1 MNVRIESFKRN
12 NSNIMQVK
20 RLQDSDWERWDQF
33 VFSLPQATF
42 FHRVGWK
49 HVIEQAFGHNTHYL
63 YAEQEGKLLGV
74 LPLVHLRSILFG
86 NSLISLPFC
95 AYGGI
100 LASTEDAQNSLQNGA
115 CALALELHVDY
126 LEMRNL
132 SPQQPYWP
140 TKDLYVTF
148 RKQIDSDPEKNLLA
162 IPRKQRAMIRK
173 GIKAGLRAE
182 VDRTINRFYD
192 AYSQSVRNLGTP
204 VFSRK
209 YFKLLQEAFGSDC
222 EILTVTQNERT
233 IASVMSFYFRNEV
246 LPYYGG
252 GTSESRA
259 FKGNDFMY
267 WELMRRCS
275 DKKIQ
280 IFDYGRSKLDSGS
293 FRFKKH
299 WGFQPEKLYYQ
310 YYFVKSKVMPNIS
323 PSNPKYRY
331 FIETWKRLPLS
342 LTRFIGP
349 KLAAYLG

>member
-1 MNVRIESFKRN
+1 MNVSIEGSKHNSCN
-12 NSNIMQVK
+12 NIQVK
-20 RLQDSDWERWDQF
+20 RLQDSDKDRWDQF

-49 HVIEQAFGHNTHYL
+49 NVIEQAFGHSTQYL
-63 YAEQEGKLLGV
+63 YAEQEDKLFGV

-100 LASTEDAQNSLQNGA
+100 LATTEEAQNSLQKAA
-115 CALALELHVDY
+115 CALALELRVDY

-132 SPQQPYWP
+132 SPQQPDWP

-173 GIKAGLRAE
+173 GIKAGLKAE

-209 YFKLLQEAFGSDC
+209 YFKLLQEVFGPDC
-222 EILTVTQNERT
+222 EILTVTHNEHT

-275 DKKIQ
+275 EKKIQ
-280 IFDYGRSKLDSGS
+280 IFDYGRSKKSTGS
-293 FRFKKH
+293 YHFKKH
-299 WGFQPEKLYYQ
+299 WGFNPKPLYYE
-310 YYFVKSKVMPNIS
+310 YYLIRKKKLPDVS
-323 PSNPKYRY
+323 PLNPKYQL
-331 FIETWKRLPLS
+331 FIEAWKKMPLPI
-342 LTRFIGP
+342 TRWFGP
-349 KLAAYLG
+349 IIARNLG